1 MVFFENF
8 LFHLIKKIILIRIW
22 SVRYNSVH
30 DQLVLTGS
38 SDNKVVLSAIS
49 SLSSEPFKT
58 IVNEENDNETKLLPE
73 PDKLVKIYEDH
84 EDSVYSVE
92 WSSVDPWI
100 FASLSYDGRLIINKV
115 PKDEKFR
122 ILL

>member
-1 MVFFENF
+1 M
-8 LFHLIKKIILIRIW
+8 
-22 SVRYNSVH
+22 
-30 DQLVLTGS
+30 TGS
-38 SDNKVVLSAIS
+38 SDNKVALNAVS

-58 IVNEENDNETKLLPE
+58 IVDEEKEETENDARQVAE

-84 EDSVYSVE
+84 EESVYSVE

-100 FASLSYDGRLIINKV
+100 FASLSYDGRLVINKV
-115 PKDEKFR
+115 PKEEKFR